1 LSIYKPTITM
11 MMSIFHR
18 ITGAALYVGT
28 VLLALWLVTAATNAE
43 AFATVQWF
51 WGSILGRLIL
61 LGYTWAL
68 VHHALGGLRH
78 FVWDTGA
85 GLGPE
90 RLMLSRLTLIG
101 SLAITLGLWI
111 LGYWVR

>member
-1 LSIYKPTITM
+1 MFQYRAIPS
-11 MMSIFHR
+11 R
-18 ITGAALYVGT
+18 
-28 VLLALWLVTAATNAE
+28 LL
-43 AFATVQWF
+43 Q
-51 WGSILGRLIL
+51 
-61 LGYTWAL
+61 AL

-90 RLMLSRLTLIG
+90 RMVLARLTLIG
-101 SLAITLGLWI
+101 SLVITLGLWI

>member
-1 LSIYKPTITM
+1 MIPAG
-11 MMSIFHR
+11 FAER
-18 ITGAALYVGT
+18 IV
-28 VLLALWLVTAATNAE
+28 
-43 AFATVQWF
+43 FAPSAPFRGQWF